1 MKGDSQ
7 PEPSGVMDGKTTGL
21 RPEDSIVG
29 PDEPILITGAN
40 GFIGVRL
47 VESLLQLGLRRLR
60 CFVRRSSQTS
70 RLEALAAGHA
80 GVEIE
85 LVKGNLLSHE
95 DCLAATEGVKVIYH
109 LAAGRGEKSYPDAF
123 MNSVVTTRNL
133 LEATLFHNTL
143 KRFVNVSS
151 FTVYTNSGN
160 RNGRLL
166 DESCAVE

>member
-7 PEPSGVMDGKTTGL
+7 PELSEVLDGKTGQ

-47 VESLLQLGLRRLR
+47 VESLQQLGFRRLR

-80 GVEIE
+80 GGGGIE

-95 DCLAATEGVKVIYH
+95 DCLAATEGVRVIYH

-133 LEATLFHNTL
+133 LEATLFHKTL
-143 KRFVNVSS
+143 K
-151 FTVYTNSGN
+151 
-160 RNGRLL
+160 
-166 DESCAVE
+166 